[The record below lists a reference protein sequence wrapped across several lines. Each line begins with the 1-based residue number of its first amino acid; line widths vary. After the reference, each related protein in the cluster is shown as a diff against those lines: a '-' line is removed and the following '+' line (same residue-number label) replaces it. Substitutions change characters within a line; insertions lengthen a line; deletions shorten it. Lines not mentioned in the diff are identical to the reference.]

1 MKKLSG
7 KDKRECGMREW
18 SEKVER
24 KNLKEKDEEE
34 IWYYYY
40 YYFYFIIIFIFYAL
54 AFENKFLKAL
64 AKQYI
69 LIFKSNFQ

>member
-18 SEKVER
+18 NERVKR

-34 IWYYYY
+34 IRYYYY
-40 YYFYFIIIFIFYAL
+40 YYFYFYAL